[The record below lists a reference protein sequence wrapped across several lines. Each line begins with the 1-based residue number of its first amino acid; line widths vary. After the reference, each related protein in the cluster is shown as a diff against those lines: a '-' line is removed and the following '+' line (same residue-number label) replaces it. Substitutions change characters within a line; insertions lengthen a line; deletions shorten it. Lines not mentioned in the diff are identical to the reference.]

1 MTPADQAW
9 EETEQL
15 LMDLA
20 LYGLTVQEVQAFEAV
35 LVRVQYER
43 AARAQA
49 DGALP
54 PEELEK
60 LAKDAVKTVQRASG
74 SSLSRKLRGHV
85 DADLLREVG
94 ELVSWR
100 NYLAHRY
107 LRNHWP
113 LSSEDRRQL
122 KRLALH
128 FKRACERLS
137 ETIEPPARA
146 SRGKRGARRER
157 SHGEAVV
164 EAALRGSAP
173 PEPWLEESG
182 HA

>member
-1 MTPADQAW
+1 MAPADQPW
-9 EETEQL
+9 QETEQL

-35 LVRVQYER
+35 LARVEYEST
-43 AARAQA
+43 AREHG
-49 DGALP
+49 DGQLP
-54 PEELEK
+54 AEELEK

-74 SSLSRKLRGHV
+74 SSLSRKLRGQV
-85 DADLLREVG
+85 DADLLRELS

-100 NYLAHRY
+100 NYLAHCY

-113 LSSEDRRQL
+113 LSSEDRQQL

-128 FKRACERLS
+128 FKRACQRLP
-137 ETIEPPARA
+137 ETIEPQAPKRRGRRGAARA
-146 SRGKRGARRER
+146 PSQGA
-157 SHGEAVV
+157 AVV

-173 PEPWLEESG
+173 AEPWLEEG
-182 HA
+182 RQA